1 MAIEMTK
8 RMIRSPGNPVANFPQ
23 SSTGIGGYAPYSDY
37 KDSGI
42 EWLGKIPAHW
52 GMKRLKYSAFIN
64 SDTLP
69 ETTDPDFVMSYI
81 DIGNVDPY
89 FGVVSSEEMTF
100 QNAPSRARR
109 IVHDGDTII
118 STVRTYLGAIALI
131 HDLTPNTI
139 VSTGFAT
146 IRPHKSVPK
155 FMSYVLRE
163 AGFVGEI
170 VARSVGV
177 SYPAV
182 NASEVGD
189 ISIPL
194 PDLREQQAIAT
205 YLDRETKKIDALIE
219 KQEQLINL
227 LKEKRT
233 ALISHA
239 VTKGLNPDAPLKD
252 SGIEWLGEIPAHW
265 GVTAAKKQFSIQLGK
280 MLQKSPTRRGDTE
293 VPYLKARHVQWF
305 SVDASSLPTMWIG
318 ERESEKYCVQEG
330 DLVVCEGGEGG
341 RCGLVQ
347 KVPDNCIIQN
357 ALHRVREAKNGES
370 RVEYLQYV
378 ISAVS
383 SAKWFDATN
392 SKATIAHFTKDKFN
406 ELSIPVPSHA
416 EQCSIATFL
425 DRETAKIDTLI
436 SKIHQT
442 IELQKESRSALITA
456 AVTGKMDVRQKSIS
470 TA

>member
-1 MAIEMTK
+1 MMH
-8 RMIRSPGNPVANFPQ
+8 SPENPAADFPQ
-23 SSTGIGGYAPYSDY
+23 SSVGKESHAPYPDY

-42 EWLGKIPAHW
+42 EWLGEIPAHW
-52 GMKRLKYSAFIN
+52 GVTAAKKQFSIQLGKMLQKSPTRRGDTEVPYLKARHVQWFSVDASSLPTMWIGERESEKYCVQEGDLVVCEGGEGGRCGLVQKVPDNCIIQNALHRVREAKNGESRVEYLQYVISA
-64 SDTLP
+64 
-69 ETTDPDFVMSYI
+69 
-81 DIGNVDPY
+81 
-89 FGVVSSEEMTF
+89 VSSAKWFDAT
-100 QNAPSRARR
+100 NSK
-109 IVHDGDTII
+109 
-118 STVRTYLGAIALI
+118 
-131 HDLTPNTI
+131 
-139 VSTGFAT
+139 AT
-146 IRPHKSVPK
+146 IAHFTKDK
-155 FMSYVLRE
+155 FNEL
-163 AGFVGEI
+163 
-170 VARSVGV
+170 
-177 SYPAV
+177 
-182 NASEVGD
+182 
-189 ISIPL
+189 SIPV
-194 PDLREQQAIAT
+194 PSHAEQCSIAT
-205 YLDRETKKIDALIE
+205 FLDRETEKIDTLIE
-219 KQEQLINL
+219 KQERLIDL
-227 LKEKRT
+227 LKEKRA

-425 DRETAKIDTLI
+425 DRETEKIDTLI
-436 SKIHQT
+436 SKIHQA
-442 IELQKESRSALITA
+442 IELQKESRSTLITA
-456 AVTGKMDVRQKSIS
+456 AVTGKMDVRQESVS
-470 TA
+470 TP